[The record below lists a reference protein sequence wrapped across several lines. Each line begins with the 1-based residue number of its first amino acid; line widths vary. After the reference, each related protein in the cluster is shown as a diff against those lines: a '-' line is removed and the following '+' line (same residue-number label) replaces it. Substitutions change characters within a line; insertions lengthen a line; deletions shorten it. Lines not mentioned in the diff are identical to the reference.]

1 MSVDY
6 KESPEALYPVTIHIL
21 AVDRNHLLSDMID
34 SITNELN
41 LSISSLSTNTVDCIV
56 NCTITFSVHS
66 FGELQTIKSHIAA
79 IDGVEEVKQVNYNKQ

>member
-6 KESPEALYPVTIHIL
+6 KESPAMLYPVCIQIL

-41 LSISSLSTNTVDCIV
+41 LSISSLTTKTVDCIV
-56 NCTITFSVHS
+56 NCAITFSVHS
-66 FGELQTIKSHIAA
+66 FGELQTIISHIAA
-79 IDGVEEVKQVNYNKQ
+79 IDGVEEVKRVNHNK